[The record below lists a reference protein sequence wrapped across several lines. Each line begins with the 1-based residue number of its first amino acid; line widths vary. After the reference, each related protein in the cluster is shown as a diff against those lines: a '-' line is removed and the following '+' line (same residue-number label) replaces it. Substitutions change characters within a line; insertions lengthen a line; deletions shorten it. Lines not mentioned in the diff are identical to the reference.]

1 MIDIEGVH
9 ILMTYQ
15 CNYECEH
22 CFVWGSPN
30 QCGTLTLEQIQQVL
44 QQADRMGSVEWIYFE
59 GGEPFLYYAA
69 LTEGVRM
76 ASRLG
81 FKVGIVSNGYWATDL
96 RDAVESLRP
105 FKGIVQDLSISS
117 DLYHGYE
124 KFTRDARIARSA
136 AGQLGIPFNII
147 SIEGPDA
154 AGRRPATGQ
163 IPSGESSVMYRGRA
177 AGALAARVPRTPWR
191 ELKECPYENLRD
203 PGRVHVDPFGNVQ
216 NCQGISLGNLFR
228 EPLKDIC
235 ERFDPDSHP
244 IVGPLV
250 NGGPAELARRFDV
263 ECSDGYADACHLCY
277 EARRSLRDR
286 FPETLNPDQAYG
298 VASGS

>member
-1 MIDIEGVH
+1 MIKLEGVH
-9 ILMTYQ
+9 ILLTYQ

-30 QCGTLTLEQIQQVL
+30 QCGTMTLEQLQLVL

-59 GGEPFLYYAA
+59 GGEPFLYYTV

-105 FKGIVQDLSISS
+105 FKGLVQDLLISS
-117 DLYHGYE
+117 DLYHGYS
-124 KFTRDARIARSA
+124 KSTRVARIARAA
-136 AGQLGIPFNII
+136 AGQLGIPLNII
-147 SIEGPDA
+147 TISRPDA
-154 AGRRPATGQ
+154 AGGRPATGQ
-163 IPSGESSVMYRGRA
+163 IPSGESSVMHRGRA
-177 AGALAARVPRTPWR
+177 SGALAARAHRTPWA
-191 ELKECPYENLRD
+191 EFSECPYENLRD
-203 PGRVHVDPFGNVQ
+203 PGRIHVDPFGNVQ
-216 NCQGISLGNLFR
+216 ICQGISLGNLFR
-228 EPLKDIC
+228 GPLKDLC

-250 NGGPAELARRFDV
+250 NGGPAALARRFDV
-263 ECSDGYADACHLCY
+263 GCSGGYADACHLCY
-277 EARRSLRDR
+277 VARCSLRGR
-286 FPETLNPDQAYG
+286 FPEILNPDQAYG
-298 VASGS
+298 VASDT